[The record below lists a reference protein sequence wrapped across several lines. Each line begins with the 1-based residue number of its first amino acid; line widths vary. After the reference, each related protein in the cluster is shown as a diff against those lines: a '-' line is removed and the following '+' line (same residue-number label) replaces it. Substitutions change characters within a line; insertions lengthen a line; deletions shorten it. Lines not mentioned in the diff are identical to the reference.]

1 MPKIAR
7 STPVERKSEG
17 INGGLVSTGMW
28 EIHGDKLLE
37 IRCLVLVSLLFISK
51 VIPLE
56 MDGIVLYLQ
65 SIEN

>member
-1 MPKIAR
+1 M
-7 STPVERKSEG
+7 
-17 INGGLVSTGMW
+17 VSTGMW